1 MSDDEEDCRKLA
13 ENVKDLK
20 VIMKEILDLI
30 DIQSQNIPETKIVQA
45 QVLSDESNQILTEL
59 PSYKKSPVLSGVM
72 FGSISGAIA
81 GLMVNSV
88 LPFTILGSGI
98 GFFAGCISNKFIV
111 L

>member
-1 MSDDEEDCRKLA
+1 MSDKEDCRKLT

-20 VIMKEILDLI
+20 DIMKEIVNLI
-30 DIQSQNIPETKIVQA
+30 DIQSQKIPETKIAQA
-45 QVLSDESNQILTEL
+45 QMLSDESNQILTEL
-59 PSYKKSPVLSGVM
+59 PSNKNSPILSGVM
-72 FGSISGAIA
+72 FGSIFGAIS

-88 LPFTILGSGI
+88 LPFTLLGSGI